1 MVRNAPIEGYT
12 VVPMEWTGKA
22 HPDKPEVT
30 FKGTV
35 QVASQP

>member
-1 MVRNAPIEGYT
+1 
-12 VVPMEWTGKA
+12 MEWTGKA